1 MIPNQGGHRAD
12 EKELGEEHRSL
23 FWCGYPLVSGGRMR
37 RKGLSGNKHDTIS
50 SWFLYVSSSK
60 CTDVAEEENHAV
72 YAVAQ
77 NACQPM
83 NSMCVLI
90 CVNPFSVWP
99 CVLFDTFLAG
109 AATGEVFAIKTIKKS
124 KVRAGTC
131 SIWYAVCMDVCHKHC
146 CHIYTCCIDR
156 ASCNT
161 ESMAYRGG
169 CFHSPVMP
177 AVDQL
182 LLCCS

>member
-1 MIPNQGGHRAD
+1 MHVYAHDFNFVLKFPCACRSRVFMIPNQGGHRAD
-12 EKELGEEHRSL
+12 EKELGEELRSL

-37 RKGLSGNKHDTIS
+37 RKGLSGNEHDTIS
-50 SWFLYVSSSK
+50 SWSMY
-60 CTDVAEEENHAV
+60 VAEEENHAV

-131 SIWYAVCMDVCHKHC
+131 SIWYAVWMFV
-146 CHIYTCCIDR
+146 ISIVAIFT
-156 ASCNT
+156 
-161 ESMAYRGG
+161 
-169 CFHSPVMP
+169 P
-177 AVDQL
+177 AA
-182 LLCCS
+182 